1 MRQVDGARA
10 GQSFVW
16 RRCAAGLGTVAL
28 VLASMVAAVGGA
40 GAGSGTLPAA
50 DPARGM
56 SARDAARF
64 RAGEAI
70 FHAEWQPAPNVS
82 EGVDGLGPLY
92 NAVSCAA
99 CHGGPAAANPADR
112 FGGRLLRLSRPDGTP
127 DPVYGLQL
135 QDRAVP
141 GHLAEGRIAINDEPS
156 VVRLVDGREVQLDRP
171 RPAIADPAYGSPA
184 ADLALSLRVPP
195 PLDGLGFVAAI
206 AAADIRALA
215 DPDDKDGDGISGRVG
230 EAVDPT
236 TGEAV
241 LARFGWK
248 ASVAT
253 LAQQTA
259 EALHLDMGIS
269 SLRLAQH
276 GGDCTPAQR
285 DCLAAP
291 SGASAAAGGAEIS
304 DTEIGLLVAYL
315 EGLEPPSNLV
325 LITHPPEAAGER
337 AFAASG
343 CHGCHWTGFTTSQT
357 TMKPHRA
364 RQGVRLFSDLLLH
377 DMGEG
382 LADNRP
388 EGSASGSEWRTAP
401 LWGLSRRLARIAY
414 GSLPGLLHD
423 GRARTIE
430 EAILWHGGEA
440 ARARDAYA
448 ALSQADRDNLL
459 AFLAGL

>member
-1 MRQVDGARA
+1 MRQVDRARA
-10 GQSFVW
+10 GQSFVE
-16 RRCAAGLGTVAL
+16 RRCAAGLGRVGL
-28 VLASMVAAVGGA
+28 VLVSFVAAVGGA
-40 GAGSGTLPAA
+40 GAGSGVLPAA

-82 EGVDGLGPLY
+82 QGVDGLGPLY

-99 CHGGPAAANPADR
+99 CHGGPAAGSPADR

-135 QDRAVP
+135 QDRAIP
-141 GHLAEGRIAINDEPS
+141 GLEAEGRLSITTEQS
-156 VVRLVDGREVQLDRP
+156 VVRLADGREVGLSRP
-171 RPAIADPAYGSPA
+171 LPAIAEPAFGTPA
-184 ADLALSLRVPP
+184 ADLVTSLRVPP

-206 AAADIRALA
+206 EDSDIRALA
-215 DPDDKDGDGISGRVG
+215 DPDDSNGDGISGRAG
-230 EAVDPT
+230 EAVDAA
-236 TGEAV
+236 TGRLV

-276 GGDCTPAQR
+276 GGDCTRVQSA
-285 DCLAAP
+285 CLDAP
-291 SGASAAAGGAEIS
+291 NGGSPAAGGFEIS
-304 DTEIGLLVAYL
+304 DIEIGLLVAYL
-315 EGLEPPSNLV
+315 EGLAAPAEERDAGTSAA
-325 LITHPPEAAGER
+325 TAAGEQV
-337 AFAASG
+337 FASSACSS
-343 CHGCHWTGFTTSQT
+343 CHRRSLPLVGRSL
-357 TMKPHRA
+357 PEDR
-364 RQGVRLFSDLLLH
+364 VPLFSDLLLH

-388 EGSASGSEWRTAP
+388 EGTASGREWRTAP
-401 LWGLSRRLARIAY
+401 LWGLQQRLRRIAD

-448 ALSQADRDNLL
+448 ALAPADRDNLL

>member
-1 MRQVDGARA
+1 MRQVDRGRA
-10 GQSFVW
+10 GQSVVE
-16 RRCAAGLGTVAL
+16 RPCAAGLGTVAL
-28 VLASMVAAVGGA
+28 VLASIVTAIGGA
-40 GAGSGTLPAA
+40 GAGSGVLPAA

-156 VVRLVDGREVQLDRP
+156 VVRLVDGREVQLSRP

-184 ADLALSLRVPP
+184 ADMALSLRVPP
-195 PLDGLGFVAAI
+195 PLDGLGLVAAI
-206 AAADIRALA
+206 EAAEIRALA
-215 DPDDKDGDGISGRVG
+215 DPDDKDGDGISGRAG
-230 EAVDPT
+230 ATVDPT
-236 TGEAV
+236 TGKAV

-248 ASVAT
+248 ASVVT

-269 SLRLAQH
+269 SSGLARH
-276 GGDCTPAQR
+276 AGDCTLAQR

-291 SGASAAAGGAEIS
+291 SGTSAAAGGAEIS
-304 DTEIGLLVAYL
+304 DIEIGLLVAYL
-315 EGLEPPSNLV
+315 EGLPAPAQGRDPATAVAS
-325 LITHPPEAAGER
+325 
-337 AFAASG
+337 ASG
-343 CHGCHWTGFTTSQT
+343 EQVFASSACTSCHRRSLPLAGRSV
-357 TMKPHRA
+357 PEDR
-364 RQGVRLFSDLLLH
+364 VPLFSDLLLH

-401 LWGLSRRLARIAY
+401 LWGLSRRLARMAN
-414 GSLPGLLHD
+414 GTLPGLLHD

-448 ALSQADRDNLL
+448 GLSQEDRDNLL
-459 AFLAGL
+459 AFLADL

>member
-1 MRQVDGARA
+1 MRQVDRGRA
-10 GQSFVW
+10 GQSFVG
-16 RRCAAGLGTVAL
+16 RRCAAGLGRVGL
-28 VLASMVAAVGGA
+28 VLASIVAAAGGA
-40 GAGSGTLPAA
+40 DAGSGVLPAA
-50 DPARGM
+50 DPAGGM

-112 FGGRLLRLSRPDGTP
+112 FGGRLLRLSRPDGSP

-135 QDRAVP
+135 QDRAVR
-141 GHLAEGRIAINDEPS
+141 GHAPEGRLVITPEAS
-156 VVRLVDGREVQLDRP
+156 VVRLADGRDVELIRP
-171 RPAIADPAYGSPA
+171 RPAIADAAYEPPAP
-184 ADLALSLRVPP
+184 DMALSLRVPP

-206 AAADIRALA
+206 EESDIRALA
-215 DPDDKDGDGISGRVG
+215 DPDDKNGDGISGRAG
-230 EAVDPT
+230 EAVDPA
-236 TGEAV
+236 TGRRV

-276 GGDCTPAQR
+276 GGDCSRVQSA
-285 DCLAAP
+285 CLDAP
-291 SGASAAAGGAEIS
+291 NGGSPAAGGVEIS
-304 DTEIGLLVAYL
+304 DIETGLLVAYL
-315 EGLEPPSNLV
+315 EGLAAPAGSGDTGTN
-325 LITHPPEAAGER
+325 TATAAGER
-337 AFAASG
+337 GFASISCAS
-343 CHGCHWTGFTTSQT
+343 CHRRSLPLDGRSL
-357 TMKPHRA
+357 PEDR
-364 RQGVRLFSDLLLH
+364 VPLFADLLLH

-388 EGSASGSEWRTAP
+388 EGSASGREWRTAP
-401 LWGLSRRLARIAY
+401 LWGLQQRLRRITD

-448 ALSQADRDNLL
+448 ALSQEDRDNLL